1 MFVELVG
8 ALRCVRPHEATWL
21 VASAYRM
28 EQRDIVSGELGCPV
42 CDARYSIEYGVAD
55 FRDGQRGIP
64 RAPAAVDA
72 GRDMALRAAALLDLT
87 TPGGVIVLA
96 GIWAAAAHAIGAI
109 TEQIHVL
116 GLNAPSD
123 IESGEGVSL
132 MLTAGQLPLRPFTV
146 RGVALDAAHASA
158 DYLAAAVAALNPNG
172 RLLAPVETPRPPGV
186 EELARDDQCWLA
198 ARTHVITVP
207 LARRDA

>member
-42 CDARYSIEYGVAD
+42 CDARYSVEYGVAD

-64 RAPAAVDA
+64 PAPAGA
-72 GRDMALRAAALLDLT
+72 GRDQALRAAALLDLT

-96 GIWAAAAHAIGAI
+96 GTWAAAAHEIDEIA
-109 TEQIHVL
+109 EHVHVL
-116 GLNAPSD
+116 GLDAPLD

-132 MLTAGQLPLRPFTV
+132 MLTAGLLPLRPFTV
-146 RGVALDAAHASA
+146 RGVALDAAHASP
-158 DYLAAAVAALNPNG
+158 DCLAAAAAALQTNG
-172 RLLAPVETPRPPGV
+172 RLIAPVEASLPAGV

-198 ARTHVITVP
+198 ARTHVVTVP
-207 LARRDA
+207 LARRDG

>member
-64 RAPAAVDA
+64 PAPAGG
-72 GRDMALRAAALLDLT
+72 GRDLALRAAALLDLT

-96 GIWAAAAHAIGAI
+96 GRWAAAAHAMGEL
-109 TEQIHVL
+109 TEHVHVL
-116 GLNAPSD
+116 GLDAPSD
-123 IESGEGVSL
+123 IESGNGVSL
-132 MLTAGQLPLRPFTV
+132 LLTAGHLPLRPFTV

-158 DYLAAAVAALNPNG
+158 DCLAAAVAALQPNG
-172 RLLAPVETPRPPGV
+172 RLLAPVESSRPAGV
-186 EELARDDQCWLA
+186 EELARDENHWLA
-198 ARTHVITVP
+198 ARTHVTTVP
-207 LARRDA
+207 LLRRDA